1 MNINRADAMLM
12 KPLLQKTMFLFFCLP
27 IFFFPLSTAAAGISG
42 GIFVLL
48 YIMSGYWKNLGQIP
62 TRPWFIPLTLLILW
76 TLLGTIWSRANPH
89 DTWIAI
95 SRLGYF
101 FFAYAGTTLPW
112 NRSRFR
118 MIPGLFLAGL
128 ILNWIVGLCQW
139 LGIWKWSPLIPRL
152 GPVGYANHIFLS
164 MTLTMALLWIAYDMR
179 DRVLLPR
186 WANAILAVAF
196 LLQLGIGAGRT
207 GQLLFV
213 ILMPLA
219 VWVLFRGQW
228 RYWALGGI
236 ALTIIGMGMSP
247 IVQHRVQEGLQ
258 NLQVV
263 SKGDYDT
270 SWGLRVL
277 MAQGALYMGFQHP
290 ILGVGTGNY
299 ANEMAQ
305 LQKNHILPELPSPL
319 IMSQPQNSYLLELA
333 MLGIPGLLLLVW
345 FLWAVTAPAWR
356 LKAVPEGWF
365 VLIYMAVFIA
375 GSFSDTLIWGY
386 ANVFSLAILTALP
399 IPLAQDGLHGAT
411 TTDNRFA

>member
-1 MNINRADAMLM
+1 
-12 KPLLQKTMFLFFCLP
+12 
-27 IFFFPLSTAAAGISG
+27 
-42 GIFVLL
+42 
-48 YIMSGYWKNLGQIP
+48 
-62 TRPWFIPLTLLILW
+62 
-76 TLLGTIWSRANPH
+76 
-89 DTWIAI
+89 
-95 SRLGYF
+95 
-101 FFAYAGTTLPW
+101 
-112 NRSRFR
+112 

-139 LGIWKWSPLIPRL
+139 LGIWKWNPLIPRL

-186 WANAILAVAF
+186 WVNAMLAVAF
-196 LLQLGIGAGRT
+196 LLQLGMGAGRT

-219 VWVLFRGQW
+219 VWVLFRGRW

-277 MAQGALYMGFQHP
+277 MAQGALHMGFQHP

-305 LQKNHILPELPSPL
+305 LQKNHILPDLPSPL

-365 VLIYMAVFIA
+365 VLVYMAVFIA

-386 ANVFSLAILTALP
+386 ANVFSLALLAALP
-399 IPLAQDGLHGAT
+399 IPLAQDGLRGAT